1 MRSWLKD
8 IRVKKQMTMKAVA
21 TDAGI
26 SESYYNQIENGTRGC
41 PVDTAKKIAAVLGF
55 NWTKFFE

>member
-1 MRSWLKD
+1 MRAWLKD
-8 IRVKKQMTMKAVA
+8 IRVKKQMTMKTVA

-26 SESYYNQIENGTRGC
+26 SESYYNQIEHGTRGC

-55 NWTKFFE
+55 DWIKFFE